1 MTIEIKEKGAVLQPE
16 DAANILKKVLAAEQP
31 IDQDKEHFWIF
42 GLNSRNLVQYLE
54 LVSLGTLNA
63 SLVHPREVFRLAV
76 MKGIAQTIMAH
87 NHPSG
92 DPEPSR
98 DDLLIT
104 KRLVESGKVSLS
116 ASGDGGLITV
126 ADAAASFQEAVIE
139 VLVTKTIEAARE
151 CRVRQILLAGGVAS
165 NQLLRRRLQENSTI
179 PVLIPQ
185 PELCTDNAAMIAAC
199 GYYRFRGGRVDGL
212 DLDVVPGLK
221 LA

>member
-1 MTIEIKEKGAVLQPE
+1 MTVEIKEKGAVLQPE

-104 KRLVESGKVSLS
+104 KRLVEAGKIL
-116 ASGDGGLITV
+116 G
-126 ADAAASFQEAVIE
+126 IE
-139 VLVTKTIEAARE
+139 VIDHIVIGGPEDKNPAMSFKEKN
-151 CRVRQILLAGGVAS
+151 LL
-165 NQLLRRRLQENSTI
+165 
-179 PVLIPQ
+179 
-185 PELCTDNAAMIAAC
+185 
-199 GYYRFRGGRVDGL
+199 
-212 DLDVVPGLK
+212 
-221 LA
+221 

>member
-42 GLNSRNLVQYLE
+42 GLNSQNLVQYLE

-76 MKGIAQTIMAH
+76 MKGIAQIIMAH

-104 KRLVESGKVSLS
+104 KRLVEAGKIL
-116 ASGDGGLITV
+116 G
-126 ADAAASFQEAVIE
+126 IE
-139 VLVTKTIEAARE
+139 VTDHVVIGGPKDQNPAMSFKEKN
-151 CRVRQILLAGGVAS
+151 LL
-165 NQLLRRRLQENSTI
+165 
-179 PVLIPQ
+179 
-185 PELCTDNAAMIAAC
+185 
-199 GYYRFRGGRVDGL
+199 
-212 DLDVVPGLK
+212 
-221 LA
+221 